1 MELPMAMPSQFD
13 ESVDLVEMVPTD
25 CLFEDPCHAAKEIMS
40 ADITADVRMG
50 LAINEDL
57 EFYPQGNRYFSKKSQ
72 RYLFGR
78 RH

>member
-1 MELPMAMPSQFD
+1 MAMPSLFD
-13 ESVDLVEMVPTD
+13 ESVDLVAMVPTD
-25 CLFEDPCHAAKEIMS
+25 CLFEDPCHAAKAVIS

-57 EFYPQGNRYFSKKSQ
+57 DFDPKKNRYFSKKSAQ
-72 RYLFGR
+72 YLFGR